1 MIDLPQAVDYEHGE
15 IFTTTF
21 KPTPP
26 RVVCEGNR
34 SELWNGVKERG
45 LKRYRWVLSDLHLLD
60 L

>member
-1 MIDLPQAVDYEHGE
+1 MDKNKKCPPLSA
-15 IFTTTF
+15 
-21 KPTPP
+21 PTPP

-45 LKRYRWVLSDLHLLD
+45 LKRYKWVLADIHLLD